1 MVDASARIQYVRNVP
16 DQIKELYF
24 FFNFS
29 EPRQKILDLSIENEA
44 PDCLKKKLR
53 NGRRTRWVEQITG
66 LDDFEDLFI
75 AIVFFLESM
84 SVNKGKVCNRETLI
98 KASSFYKLIA
108 SLDCIAT
115 LVLARSILDLTLPV
129 IDIL

>member
-1 MVDASARIQYVRNVP
+1 MDASARIQYVRNVP
-16 DQIKELYF
+16 DQIKELSF

-29 EPRQKILDLSIENEA
+29 EPRQKILDLSIENQA

-66 LDDFEDLFI
+66 LDDFEDLYI

-84 SVNKGKVCNRETLI
+84 SVNKEKVCNRETLI
-98 KASSFYKLIA
+98 KASFFYKLIA